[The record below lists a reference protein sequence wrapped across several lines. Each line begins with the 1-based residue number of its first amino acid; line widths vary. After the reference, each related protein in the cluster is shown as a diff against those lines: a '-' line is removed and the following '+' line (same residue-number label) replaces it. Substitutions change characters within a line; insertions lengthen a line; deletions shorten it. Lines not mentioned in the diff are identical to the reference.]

1 MKELKI
7 MKALRYILIVV
18 SMLSVLNTNA
28 QVSTQD
34 WGKLPDAQMQST
46 SVMVGSGSTL
56 PCAAANGAVV
66 TGSTL
71 GAYSPASPISSLS
84 GPRKGSVNP
93 GGEPGP
99 DEGDNSEPWEDPIG
113 DAMWPLAILACA
125 YLLIRAMR
133 RKRA

>member
-1 MKELKI
+1 MKT
-7 MKALRYILIVV
+7 MKSLLIAVAIL
-18 SMLSVLNTNA
+18 SALSVSA

-84 GPRKGSVNP
+84 GPRRGSVNP

-125 YLLIRAMR
+125 YLILRAR
-133 RKRA
+133 RKRKSAMSK